1 MSHGDLLAAAD
12 LAGFDILVTGDQNS
26 VHQNNLRGRRL
37 ALVVLSTT
45 HWPTI
50 RANPLP
56 VLEAVERA
64 KPGSYATVTLPRA
77 KLRRRPPLYDGIT

>member
-1 MSHGDLLAAAD
+1 
-12 LAGFDILVTGDQNS
+12 VTGDQNIE
-26 VHQNNLRGRRL
+26 HQNNLYGRRL
-37 ALVVLSTT
+37 ALVVLSTI

-64 KPGSYATVTLPRA
+64 TPGSYAVVMLPRA
-77 KLRRRPPLYDGIT
+77 KLRRRPPPAME